1 MKPEN
6 KFSFTRVVQL
16 LRHYAI
22 VEKRGLLLYTLISIA
37 ALQVPYL
44 AAIIAYVTS
53 HPAGSSRY
61 EVEFLI
67 LILGG
72 AITFLL
78 LTYAASQL
86 MNTKN
91 KESRSNFLMLPAKS
105 SEKFIAR
112 MLICTVGAMITVAA
126 GHLLGICSYNLL
138 LTLLNAEEYY
148 HNLGTQF
155 LDTVFSLDSLATSI
169 IFMLYCLYIWGATYF
184 HKNCYA
190 RSSTVALL
198 TWPIPYLTIVLG
210 FTSKLLCEYDNNL
223 HFVRMIMYILPFVT
237 IWAAWRNFNRTQ
249 IIGKERYMWIITGLI
264 VIYII
269 IFGVAGYI
277 FNKEIKDV
285 KTIKLEEE
293 RIERITG
300 AEFPAFDYHKTT
312 FYHSGGMLGDF
323 TCSAIYKFDK
333 VPTEDFYNTLDSL
346 CNVEGSN
353 WSKSNNQSD
362 STASAKEYYFNL
374 TWGNGYPA
382 PEGES
387 PEDDRIITIEI
398 PKGEREFKITYGA
411 W

>member
-6 KFSFTRVVQL
+6 KFSLTRVVQL
-16 LRHYAI
+16 IKYYSVI
-22 VEKRGLLLYTLISIA
+22 DKKGLLLYTLISIA
-37 ALQVPYL
+37 ALQIPYL
-44 AAIIAYVTS
+44 AAIFSYATANPDETPKYDI
-53 HPAGSSRY
+53 
-61 EVEFLI
+61 ELLI
-67 LILGG
+67 MILG
-72 AITFLL
+72 AVITFIL

-86 MNTKN
+86 MNTN
-91 KESRSNFLMLPAKS
+91 SKESRSNFLMLPARS
-105 SEKFIAR
+105 SEKFISR
-112 MLICTVGAMITVAA
+112 MLICTVGAMIIVAA

-155 LDTVFSLDSLATSI
+155 LDSVFSLDSLATSI

-223 HFVRMIMYILPFVT
+223 QFVRMIMYILPFVT

-333 VPTEDFYNTLDSL
+333 VPTNEFYNTLDSL
-346 CNVEGSN
+346 CNVENSH
-353 WSKSNNQSD
+353 WSKPNIND
-362 STASAKEYYFNL
+362 STASAEEYSFHII
-374 TWGNGYPA
+374 WGNNYPA

-387 PEDDRIITIEI
+387 EEDDRFITIEI
-398 PKGEREFKITYGA
+398 PKGQKEFKITYGA